1 MKVIMI
7 EGKAFEQM
15 QQALEKLLMEIEKAC
30 KSPAIE
36 KEWLDNQ
43 DVCMLLNIKPRT
55 LQHYRDYGTI
65 PFSMIGH
72 KCYYKASDVEMLI
85 KKSKKG

>member
-1 MKVIMI
+1 MI
-7 EGKAFEQM
+7 EGKAFAQM
-15 QQALEKLLMEIEKAC
+15 EQALEKLLSEIEKAC
-30 KSPAIE
+30 GSSAIE

-43 DVCMLLNIKPRT
+43 DVCMLLDIKPRT

-72 KCYYKASDVEMLI
+72 KCYYKSSDIEALI
-85 KKSKKG
+85 KKSKIG

>member
-7 EGKAFEQM
+7 EGKAFAQM
-15 QQALEKLLMEIEKAC
+15 EQALEKLLNEIEKAC
-30 KSPAIE
+30 DSYGIE

-43 DVCMLLNIKPRT
+43 DVCTLLNIKPRT
-55 LQHYRDYGTI
+55 LQYYRDSGKM

-72 KCYYKASDVEMLI
+72 KCYYKASDIETLI
-85 KKSKKG
+85 NKSKIG